1 MESLTE
7 KRSRILLDKPCG
19 TGPVL
24 YVMDRD
30 MRISNNHAL
39 SLASKRAHERGV
51 PLIVLYCLMPGFLG
65 GTYRQHLFKIQG
77 LQEIE
82 KELDEHGIPF
92 FVVSGN
98 SVNST
103 ITFVKEHDI
112 GEIITDFSPL
122 QIQQD
127 GKRSLVKKLSI
138 PVTEVDT
145 HNMIPAWIVSQKAE
159 VGARTLRPKLYK
171 LLAEFP
177 HTRTSLGRSHKK
189 YPSKKIDWNMLLQNP
204 DIDVSVSPSHLSGGE
219 KAGQHMLSSFIKH
232 GLASYA
238 YKRNDALAESTSK
251 LSPYLHYGMVSIYE
265 IVRAIEAHTDTPL
278 STLLDARK
286 NLAGNQD
293 KKHVPTLK
301 ESAGAFLEE
310 IIVRKELSDNFCLY
324 NPDTYDT
331 PDCFSVWAQTSL
343 KEHEKDERNYLYT
356 RDEFEN
362 AMTHD
367 ELWNAAQR
375 EMTTTGTMHG
385 YMRMYW
391 AKKIL
396 EWTPNAKTAQAVAIY
411 LNDKYELDG
420 RDPNGYAGI
429 AWSVGGV
436 HDRPW
441 FTRPIFGVIRYMA
454 RSGCESKFDVDAY
467 IRRFGK
473 ETLPL

>member
-1 MESLTE
+1 MNSALE
-7 KRSRILLDKPCG
+7 KRSRVLLERVPG
-19 TGPVL
+19 NGPVL
-24 YVMDRD
+24 YLMDRD
-30 MRISNNHAL
+30 VRVTDNHAL
-39 SLASKRAHERGV
+39 ALALKKAHERKV
-51 PLIVLYCLMPGFLG
+51 PLLVLYYLIPGFLG
-65 GTYRQHLFKIQG
+65 GTYRQHIFKIQG
-77 LQEIE
+77 LQAVE
-82 KELDEHGIPF
+82 KELQKHGIPF
-92 FVVSGN
+92 FLISGN
-98 SVNST
+98 SAEG
-103 ITFVKEHDI
+103 ITSFVARHQI
-112 GEIITDFSPL
+112 GEVVTDFSPL
-122 QIQQD
+122 RIQQEV
-127 GKRSLVKKLSI
+127 KRSLVSTLSI
-138 PVTEVDT
+138 PLLEVDT
-145 HNMIPAWIVSQKAE
+145 HNMVPAWVVSQKAE
-159 VGARTLRPKLYK
+159 VGARTLRPKLYT
-171 LLAEFP
+171 LLHEFP
-177 HTRTSLGRSHKK
+177 HTTISLKSFMHD
-189 YPSKKIDWNMLLQNP
+189 YPREEVDWEALLN
-204 DIDVSVSPSHLSGGE
+204 DRGVDSSVSRSSLSGGE
-219 KAGQHMLSSFIKH
+219 QEGQLVLDSFVRKHLST
-232 GLASYA
+232 YA
-238 YKRNDALAESTSK
+238 HKRNDALAGSVSR
-251 LSPYLHYGMVSIYE
+251 LSPYLHYGMVSIYQV
-265 IVRAIEAHTDTPL
+265 VRAIEEYTETPL
-278 STLLDARK
+278 LKLLDARK

-293 KKHVPTLK
+293 KKHMPTLK

-331 PDCFSVWAQTSL
+331 PDCFPVWAQTSL
-343 KEHEKDERNYLYT
+343 KEHERDERNYLYT

-367 ELWNAAQR
+367 DLWNAAQR

-467 IRRFGK
+467 IRRFSK